1 MGPLIEVPSAT
12 SLQEEAPRDPEKG
25 CSEFKCWNRCCPARV
40 LAAASLLAR
49 GSAGTSKLP
58 EEPLT
63 GEGTGCPGV
72 QARSPCGQGA
82 SARVDQETRMIQE
95 RRGPV
100 SPTMQAKEEQSQ
112 IGASWLLKTIT
123 QEQPGLVSH
132 IRPDGRK
139 QPQVEV
145 PCWPRSVKQEEGR
158 IGWAEYQE
166 S

>member
-25 CSEFKCWNRCCPARV
+25 CSEVKCWNRCCPARV

-72 QARSPCGQGA
+72 QARSPCGQG
-82 SARVDQETRMIQE
+82 
-95 RRGPV
+95 
-100 SPTMQAKEEQSQ
+100 QAKEEQSQ